1 MKISDEGLAFLAEA
15 GMFIDE
21 RIRPNADI
29 FDKERMLPRS
39 LLQAMARQGYFGLNI
54 PKEEGGS
61 GRNALEYGEF
71 TALLG
76 RACSSVR
83 TLLTVHCSLVAE
95 SIARWG
101 TQWQRREWLPGL
113 LSADTICAFAISE
126 PAHGSDIKGIA
137 THYRKRGSNY
147 IISGTKKWISFGAI
161 ADRYLLFA
169 KCEGKMS
176 AFFVDRAATGVHV
189 KSIDNL
195 LSQRASHLAQ
205 ITFDEVTVNESQLLG
220 TEGGGELLLMS
231 ALDQGRFSVAWGGM
245 GLAKEALVQMIGY
258 AKSREQFGSRL
269 ADFQLIQGL
278 IGDGTTAVH
287 ASRAMCERAASHR
300 MSHSCDA
307 VYETTIAKYF
317 AASTAVKVAE
327 QALQVHGANGLSG
340 DFSIERLFRDA
351 KALEIIEGSSQ
362 MQQLMISSYA
372 MTVEK

>member
-1 MKISDEGLAFLAEA
+1 MRISDEGLSFLVEA

-21 RIRPNADI
+21 HIRPHAGT
-29 FDKERMLPRS
+29 FDKKRIMPRS
-39 LLQAMARQGYFGLNI
+39 LLKSMARQGYFGLNI
-54 PKEEGGS
+54 PKEDGGS

-113 LSADTICAFAISE
+113 LSAETICAFAISE

-137 THYRKRGSNY
+137 THYRKCGSDY
-147 IISGTKKWISFGAI
+147 VISGTKKWISFGAI
-161 ADRYLLFA
+161 ADCYLLFA
-169 KCEGKMS
+169 RCEGKMS
-176 AFFVDRAATGVHV
+176 AFLVDRAATGVHV
-189 KSIDNL
+189 EPIDNL

-205 ITFDEVTVNESQLLG
+205 ITFNEVAVNKNQLLG
-220 TEGGGELLLMS
+220 TEGGGDLLLMS
-231 ALDQGRFSVAWGGM
+231 ALDHGRFSVAWGAV
-245 GLAKEALVQMIGY
+245 GLAKEALVQMIDY
-258 AKSREQFGSRL
+258 AESREQFGSRL

-278 IGDGTTAVH
+278 IGDGATAVH
-287 ASRAMCERAASHR
+287 AAQAMCERAASHR
-300 MSHSCDA
+300 MARSCDA
-307 VYETTIAKYF
+307 VYETTIAKYL

-340 DFSIERLFRDA
+340 DFSVERLFRDA

-362 MQQLMISSYA
+362 MQKLMISSYA